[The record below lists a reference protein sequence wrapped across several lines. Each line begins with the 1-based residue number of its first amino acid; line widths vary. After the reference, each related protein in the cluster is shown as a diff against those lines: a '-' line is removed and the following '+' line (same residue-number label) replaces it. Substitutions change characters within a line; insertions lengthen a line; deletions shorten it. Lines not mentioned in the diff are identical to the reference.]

1 MDGEEPKPEA
11 TSEEA
16 APAPES
22 APESA
27 PEADT
32 NGNSG
37 ELIGSAAIRPVFLGN
52 LKSVYEADQV
62 KEIFTKPI
70 VPPNTEES
78 FKPFGVDRIDVK
90 RGYCFVF
97 LQDATSEA
105 DKEATERFVSAIN
118 GM

>member
-11 TSEEA
+11 ASEEA
-16 APAPES
+16 APAP
-22 APESA
+22 APENA

-32 NGNSG
+32 NGDSG

-70 VPPNTEES
+70 VPPNTEDS
-78 FKPFGVDRIDVK
+78 FKPFDVDRIDVK

-97 LQDATSEA
+97 LKDATSEA
-105 DKEATERFVSAIN
+105 DKEAAERFVSAIN
-118 GM
+118 AM